1 VTLACAAGLTIQTRE
16 IRTLRANLETPTQ
29 NPVFPAESTT
39 APLKNP
45 KLGGEP
51 ADSAASGETE
61 LVRLRQLASS
71 LAAEVSK
78 LEQLGTE
85 NEQLRKQLASRAAGA
100 FTPEETKA
108 MEDARDRAFR
118 IQCVNNLKQLG
129 LAMRMWAIDHG
140 DITPPNIIA
149 MTNEIGLFL
158 KVLVCPA
165 DTGRQPA
172 DSFSTFSMSNCSYEY
187 LMPSAPD
194 NEPNRIA
201 FRCPIH
207 GNVGLCDGSVQSE
220 IAKKHPDWIVQRDG
234 KYLLRGPEPVADPN
248 NPSGGQ
254 SQ

>member
-1 VTLACAAGLTIQTRE
+1 LA
-16 IRTLRANLETPTQ
+16 N
-29 NPVFPAESTT
+29 
-39 APLKNP
+39 
-45 KLGGEP
+45 
-51 ADSAASGETE
+51 
-61 LVRLRQLASS
+61 S

-78 LEQLGTE
+78 LEQLGNE
-85 NEQLRKQLASRAAGA
+85 NEQLRMELAGRAEGG

-129 LAMRMWAIDHG
+129 LAMRMWAVDHG
-140 DITPPNIIA
+140 DITPPNLIA
-149 MTNEIGLFL
+149 MTNEIGSFL

-172 DSFSTFSMSNCSYEY
+172 DSFSSFSMANCSYEY

-194 NEPNRIA
+194 NEPYRIA

-207 GNVGLCDGSVQSE
+207 GNIGLCDGSVQSE

-248 NPSGGQ
+248 KPSGGGQ